1 MRKLIPILLV
11 LLLLTGCG
19 EAPKELTN
27 IAEYEGCK
35 LELLDGI
42 VSTVDNKQVLKVSA
56 IYTNDNEEPLYEYCS
71 FDVKAFQND
80 TELVELSD
88 INGEEANL
96 IKEVRNGQSL
106 KVTFVFELA
115 DSSEVDVLIRTPTAD
130 TVTIGKKLY
139 LQKEE

>member
-42 VSTVDNKQVLKVSA
+42 VNTVDNKQVLKVSA

-106 KVTFVFELA
+106 EVTFVFELS
-115 DSSEVDVLIRTPTAD
+115 DSSKVDVLVRTPTAD
-130 TVTIGKKLY
+130 TVTIGEKSY
-139 LQKEE
+139 MQTEE